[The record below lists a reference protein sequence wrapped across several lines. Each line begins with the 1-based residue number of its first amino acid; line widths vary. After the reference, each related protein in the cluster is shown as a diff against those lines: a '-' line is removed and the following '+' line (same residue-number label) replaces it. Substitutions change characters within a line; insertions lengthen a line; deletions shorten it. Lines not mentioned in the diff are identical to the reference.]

1 MKFIRKNWI
10 TIIFSAILVIG
21 ISLLLYPTV
30 SDYWNSFHQS
40 RAIASYAEAVSKVDK
55 TDYKKML
62 EEARK
67 YNKSLLSNNDR
78 WNPTKKQEKEYD
90 SILDVTGTGI
100 MAYIDIPSI
109 KVSLPIYHGTNEGIL
124 QIAIG
129 HIEGS
134 SLPVGGKS
142 THCVISGH
150 RGLPS
155 AKLFTDLDKLTEGDT
170 FEIRVLNETLTYEVD
185 QILIVKPDDVTAL
198 GIEEDKD
205 QVTLVTCTPY
215 GINSHRLLVRGHR
228 IATKDKTSIRVTAEA
243 QQVDTRIVAAVVAV
257 IIFVLMFI
265 FNQIKRLVKKRKE
278 KKLLQADKKGS
289 EPEKTEKQ

>member
-1 MKFIRKNWI
+1 M
-10 TIIFSAILVIG
+10 
-21 ISLLLYPTV
+21 
-30 SDYWNSFHQS
+30 
-40 RAIASYAEAVSKVDK
+40 
-55 TDYKKML
+55 
-62 EEARK
+62 
-67 YNKSLLSNNDR
+67 
-78 WNPTKKQEKEYD
+78 
-90 SILDVTGTGI
+90 
-100 MAYIDIPSI
+100 
-109 KVSLPIYHGTNEGIL
+109 
-124 QIAIG
+124 
-129 HIEGS
+129 
-134 SLPVGGKS
+134 
-142 THCVISGH
+142 
-150 RGLPS
+150 
-155 AKLFTDLDKLTEGDT
+155 
-170 FEIRVLNETLTYEVD
+170 D

-289 EPEKTEKQ
+289 EPEKTEK